1 MTIYDSDDRSVSPST
16 VDLSRFS
23 RLHKR
28 VVWQGLLFTAPLP
41 GLFFLMGFEPAG
53 MVVLLVLCLLG
64 VIDPLLRLLLR
75 HYGLVRHL
83 TICIIAIYFVA
94 ALLWQLI
101 PLLTLPF
108 LIGSLLIMLIW
119 FSRRTRDFERQVL
132 GVEPLP

>member
-1 MTIYDSDDRSVSPST
+1 M
-16 VDLSRFS
+16 DLSRFS

-28 VVWQGLLFTAPLP
+28 IVWQGLLFAAPLP

-53 MVVLLVLCLLG
+53 IVVLLILCLLS

-75 HYGLVRHL
+75 HYVLVRRL
-83 TICIIAIYFVA
+83 VICIIAIYFVA

-108 LIGSLLIMLIW
+108 LIGSLAILLIW
-119 FSRRTRDFERQVL
+119 FSRRTRDFERHVL
-132 GVEPLP
+132 GLEPLP